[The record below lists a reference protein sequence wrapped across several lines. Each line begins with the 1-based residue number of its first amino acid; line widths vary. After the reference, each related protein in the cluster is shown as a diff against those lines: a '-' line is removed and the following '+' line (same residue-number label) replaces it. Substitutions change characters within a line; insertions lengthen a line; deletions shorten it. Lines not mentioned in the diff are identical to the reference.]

1 MRDRVANRRETTLT
15 AQTQLNP
22 WVRRANILG
31 CLVLVVAIGYLVVKM
46 AYLFFDPSAGHR
58 APEFY
63 GNQDS
68 SRGRASSMQRND
80 KVDTAAIAR
89 WSLFGKEGQ
98 KAVAKQVVK
107 EDVNAP
113 KTRLNLELQGVFVAP
128 VEENSTAMIAES
140 RRDSKL
146 YHIGDKVP
154 GNVSLAAVHPDRVLL
169 NRSGKLEAL
178 YFTENKAGGLSR
190 SAADRRSSFRDRR
203 STSSRSAR
211 RPPTLG
217 RAPGMRPGARSA
229 MANQMVSS
237 LKEQIDQNP
246 QAVLSQFGLTDNNGR
261 GYKVSANANPMLSA
275 VGAKA
280 GDLIIAIN
288 GRALGDI
295 SQDINLIEEVMNEG
309 SVRATLERDGTQFDS
324 EVAIPGG

>member
-1 MRDRVANRRETTLT
+1 M
-15 AQTQLNP
+15 
-22 WVRRANILG
+22 
-31 CLVLVVAIGYLVVKM
+31 LVVAIGYLVVKM

-68 SRGRASSMQRND
+68 SRGRASPMQRND

-154 GNVSLAAVHPDRVLL
+154 GNVSLAAVHPDRV
-169 NRSGKLEAL
+169 
-178 YFTENKAGGLSR
+178 
-190 SAADRRSSFRDRR
+190 
-203 STSSRSAR
+203 
-211 RPPTLG
+211 
-217 RAPGMRPGARSA
+217 
-229 MANQMVSS
+229 
-237 LKEQIDQNP
+237 
-246 QAVLSQFGLTDNNGR
+246 
-261 GYKVSANANPMLSA
+261 
-275 VGAKA
+275 
-280 GDLIIAIN
+280 
-288 GRALGDI
+288 
-295 SQDINLIEEVMNEG
+295 
-309 SVRATLERDGTQFDS
+309 
-324 EVAIPGG
+324 